1 MAKATDFNPE
11 QNIQLKLN
19 LKKRGVVIGNRL
31 SDGDEVVAVEWEDGT
46 LQKVN
51 ANDIQVCLSAEEEF
65 KLFVDEVNSK
75 LAAASALIREA
86 NSLAAQRGKDL
97 QSIDNEGDDP
107 SYDSLFD
114 TYQLERAMS
123 DSGWNTSSWHC

>member
-11 QNIQLKLN
+11 QSIQLKSN

-65 KLFVDEVNSK
+65 ELFRSQVNEK
-75 LAAASALIREA
+75 LAAAAALIREA
-86 NSLAAQRGKDL
+86 GQLAGKEGKDL
-97 QSIDNEGDDP
+97 QSYDDESGDTM
-107 SYDSLFD
+107 FD
-114 TYQLERAMS
+114 TYQLERAMR
-123 DSGWNTSSWHC
+123 DTGWNTSSWHC